1 MLRLQ
6 NSKTVVLLL
15 LHHIVDEAVRI
26 RIDHIEQHEES
37 HPEQLDHLEG
47 AVVRREV
54 TQDLGHSVVCS
65 AGLHVAENLDF
76 AQTEHNAEAHR
87 HSQAR
92 FLLLGGQDTLAEG
105 AHQVEAHSE
114 AEAPINIEL
123 GLAGEVYILPELCVF
138 RSALHLL
145 QAVESLFCSGVLC
158 QLFVSLRYQ
167 IR

>member
-1 MLRLQ
+1 
-6 NSKTVVLLL
+6 
-15 LHHIVDEAVRI
+15 
-26 RIDHIEQHEES
+26 
-37 HPEQLDHLEG
+37 
-47 AVVRREV
+47 
-54 TQDLGHSVVCS
+54 
-65 AGLHVAENLDF
+65 
-76 AQTEHNAEAHR
+76 
-87 HSQAR
+87 
-92 FLLLGGQDTLAEG
+92 LLLGGQDTLAEG